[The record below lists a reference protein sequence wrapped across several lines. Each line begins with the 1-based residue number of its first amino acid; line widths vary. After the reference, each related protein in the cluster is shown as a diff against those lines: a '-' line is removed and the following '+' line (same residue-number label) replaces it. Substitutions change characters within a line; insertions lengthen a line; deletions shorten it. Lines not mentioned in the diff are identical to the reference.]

1 MAVKIAL
8 VTLRQEFHD
17 NFNNEPKGGGKV
29 TQIFKLPFT
38 KGYCVAIGRNPRL
51 NLAEEVIYT
60 PSQWMTR
67 HIGHLRCLE
76 SGSGLIYILDI
87 EADER
92 FKIYN
97 TKNGLQITR
106 QHRFSDG
113 DCLKLDGVPVF
124 LDYVEKETDDSEE
137 FKATTW

>member
-1 MAVKIAL
+1 MPAKIAL

-17 NFNNEPKGGGKV
+17 NLNIEPKGGGKINQV
-29 TQIFKLPFT
+29 FKLPFT

-60 PSQWMTR
+60 PSQWITR

-92 FKIYN
+92 FKIYD
-97 TKNGLQITR
+97 TKTGKTVVR
-106 QHRFSDG
+106 QHRFFNG

-124 LDYVEKETDDSEE
+124 LDYMEKENEDSDD
-137 FKATTW
+137 FKATAW